1 MKKINLMK
9 LHQLTMKEARRKKII
24 RKEEK
29 IKKNDGQIF
38 LFLQLFLSYFLR
50 KRFIFHHKN
59 TVFKNIIN

>member
-29 IKKNDGQIF
+29 IKKNDGQIY
-38 LFLQLFLSYFLR
+38 LFS
-50 KRFIFHHKN
+50 
-59 TVFKNIIN
+59 